1 MSNVWLHRYSVL
13 LAVCTLFL
21 VVAGGLVTS
30 NEAGLS
36 VPDWPLSYGRIMP
49 EMVGGVFYEH
59 GHRMVATAI
68 GMMTIGLVIFLHI
81 VEKRRWMK
89 GLGWLALGT
98 VIAQGV
104 LGGLTVLLMLPKG
117 VSMAHACLAELFFS
131 TTVAVALFTSPAW
144 QKGPD
149 PVQDG
154 GWPSMRAMAFSA
166 PVLVLIQVALGAG
179 FRHRAIGIFPH
190 LLGAFVIGGA
200 LVMTAIFALTQFPN
214 HKALRPAGLAL
225 LGITFV
231 QVMLGVAAFMTRLQ
245 PADTANAKAAM
256 IGFTVAHVAT
266 GALTMASA
274 ITLAIL
280 VGRNVRPKSAAI
292 EQAQYDSL
300 SAPSSKL
307 ATR

>member
-1 MSNVWLHRYSVL
+1 MPNVWLHRYAML

-68 GMMTIGLVIFLHI
+68 GLMTIGLLVFLHV

-89 GLGWLALGT
+89 RLGWAALGT
-98 VIAQGV
+98 VIAQGM
-104 LGGLTVLLMLPKG
+104 LGGLTVLFMLPKG

-131 TTVAVALFTSPAW
+131 ITVAVAIFTSPAW
-144 QKGPD
+144 RNGAEL
-149 PVQDG
+149 VRDG
-154 GWPSMRAMAFSA
+154 GWPSMRSIAFGA
-166 PVLVLIQVALGAG
+166 PVMVLIQVGLGAG
-179 FRHRAIGIFPH
+179 FRHRAIGILPH
-190 LLGAFVIGGA
+190 LTGAFVLGGGILLA
-200 LVMTAIFALTQFPN
+200 GIFALTQFPK

-225 LGITFV
+225 VGITFV

-245 PADTANAKAAM
+245 PTDTETAKTVM
-256 IGFTVAHVAT
+256 IFFTVAHVAT
-266 GALTMASA
+266 GALTMAA
-274 ITLAIL
+274 AVALAI
-280 VGRNVRPKSAAI
+280 VTGRNVRPTSDGAAV
-292 EQAQYDSL
+292 EA
-300 SAPSSKL
+300 APIASGQM
-307 ATR
+307 ATQ